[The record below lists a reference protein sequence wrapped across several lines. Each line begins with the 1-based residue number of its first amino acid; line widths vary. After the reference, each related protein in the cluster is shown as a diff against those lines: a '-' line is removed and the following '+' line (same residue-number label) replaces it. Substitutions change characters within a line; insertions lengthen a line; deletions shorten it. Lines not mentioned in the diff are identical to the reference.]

1 MQINYYICN
10 SRHAGQEFS
19 YVVTG
24 EVTFY
29 VDDQVYV
36 MKAGASLY
44 TTSQKHR
51 EVVNS
56 GEGLSEVLWVIT
68 PPYF

>member
-56 GEGLSEVLWVIT
+56 GEG
-68 PPYF
+68 